1 MTKRLKALHS
11 WLKNDLAL
19 YDYELLV
26 ASADASFRQYF
37 RLVLADKTYIVMD
50 APPEQED
57 CRPFINI
64 SQRLLE
70 SGLNVPEVFAQDLN
84 RGFLLL
90 GDLGEEL
97 YLDILDDS
105 SAEELYADAIRALQV
120 MQCDVSVEGLP
131 VYDETLL
138 LNEMCLFRDWLLKQ
152 HLQLTISAELGRQL
166 NSLFDLLIDSARAQ
180 KQVFVH
186 RDYHSRNLLINKR
199 NPGIIDFQ
207 DAVLG
212 PLTYDLV
219 SLLKDCYIK
228 WPRDRIYHWLAV
240 YQHAMDGRAVSLP
253 QAEQLKRDFDL
264 MGVQRHLKASGIFAR
279 LWHRDG
285 KKGYLAD
292 VPRTLSY
299 ILDLEPDY
307 PELETLVAII
317 RAEVMPALGEQ

>member
-1 MTKRLKALHS
+1 MTTRLEALHD
-11 WLKNDLAL
+11 WLKKDLAL

-57 CRPFINI
+57 CRPFIGI
-64 SQRLLE
+64 SRRLLE
-70 SGLNVPEVFAQDLN
+70 SGVNVPEVFEQDLN

-90 GDLGEEL
+90 SDLGDEL
-97 YLDILDDS
+97 YLDSLNDG
-105 SAEELYADAIRALQV
+105 SAEKLYADAIRALQS
-120 MQCDVSVEGLP
+120 MQCKASTEGLP

-138 LNEMCLFRDWLLKQ
+138 LKEMCLFRDWLLGQ
-152 HLQLTISAELGRQL
+152 HLQLNISAGLDRQL
-166 NSLFDLLIDSARAQ
+166 NSLFELLIESARAQ

-186 RDYHSRNLLINKR
+186 RDYHSRNLLVNRR

-228 WPRDRIYHWLAV
+228 WPMDRIYRWLSD
-240 YQHAMDGRAVSLP
+240 YRQGIIEAMPSIP
-253 QAEQLKRDFDL
+253 EPEQLKRDFDL
-264 MGVQRHLKASGIFAR
+264 MGVQRQLKASGIFAR

-292 VPRTLSY
+292 IPRTLSY
-299 ILDLEPDY
+299 ILDLEADY
-307 PELETLVAII
+307 PELEALVAII
-317 RAEVMPALGEQ
+317 RTEVMPALGAQ